1 MYSRSLWNGV
11 SGVKSFSRAMQSVA
25 DNLANTNTVGYKST
39 RINFED
45 MLYDSFSSA
54 SNYDLQVGNGS
65 LGSAQNM
72 MVQGAFEDTENPL
85 DLAINGNGFF
95 MVQDPI
101 SEETIYYTRA
111 GQFMVNDENYLVN
124 SEGYLL
130 QGYMATDGVPDTGA
144 VTDLMIDTSMLP
156 GIATSNVDYGINLN
170 AEDETI
176 FSQSVEID
184 PTNQNTYN
192 AGLSFDVYDAEYN
205 QREIQLYF
213 QRVGATSTGAVWKV
227 ATYENQNGVAVAN
240 PAEPDNTFY
249 MQFDGNGQ
257 LVGTSSTAAIDVSD
271 IYISEQSFSG
281 VGRPVSDRLG
291 ESLSFTANGLTQ
303 TYNTDTQLIFALPA
317 TAGAEVTIGT
327 DTYTSAG
334 TSTVEEAATEL
345 ANAINS
351 DSSRSYYAVDNGDGE
366 IMLYS
371 KGGGSLAVTAWDGV
385 VNETNTSLNALVSD
399 LNSGSSASGV
409 IHLSDLAAAGSTITL
424 DGTHTYT
431 INAAAS
437 LENQATDLAS
447 QINANASYHAEA
459 HGSDVYITHNLS
471 GQDGNVSLA
480 TSDAA
485 GNVVL
490 SGATLTNGRDD
501 SDTSGVTA
509 ETYENFDGTWSLRLL
524 HNESGADA
532 TITLGTNT
540 MGAGLGLDFNSFN
553 HTDVAAD
560 GVPIE
565 ANEATQTFDF
575 TFGYTAL
582 NEETNELESY
592 TATQS
597 IAVDFIPEDST
608 STTMQAGGY
617 SVFFV
622 EGDGE
627 SSGYLTGVDVDRQG
641 VINGLYNNGRI
652 QVLGQLALA
661 TFVSPEDM
669 VRHGD
674 NLWQA
679 TEASGEPI
687 VAVAGDDDSGMGLV
701 YGGALEL
708 STVDVAQEMVNM
720 IEYQRAFQAN
730 SKSIT
735 TSDEILKVAINL
747 KT

>member
-11 SGVKSFSRAMQSVA
+11 SGIKSFSRAMQSVA
-25 DNLANTNTVGYKST
+25 DNLANTNTVGYKSS

-45 MLYDSFSSA
+45 MLYDSVSS
-54 SNYDLQVGNGS
+54 STGYELQVGNGS
-65 LGSAQNM
+65 LGNAQNM
-72 MVQGAFEDTENPL
+72 MIQGAFEDTENPL
-85 DLAINGNGFF
+85 DLAINGSGFF
-95 MVQDPI
+95 MVQNPI
-101 SEETIYYTRA
+101 DEETLYYTRA
-111 GQFMVNDENYLVN
+111 GQFMVNDESFLVN

-130 QGYMATDGVPDTGA
+130 QGYMATGGVLDTGE
-144 VTDLMIDTSMLP
+144 VTDLMVDTSMLP

-170 AEDETI
+170 AEDQTI

-192 AGLSFDVYDAEYN
+192 AALSFDVYDAEYN

-227 ATYENQNGVAVAN
+227 ATYENQGGVALAN
-240 PAEPDNTFY
+240 PPEPDNTFY

-257 LVGTSSTAAIDVSD
+257 LVGTSETAAIDVSD
-271 IYISEQSFSG
+271 IYISDQSFSG

-303 TYNTDTQLIFALPA
+303 TYNTETQLIFALPA

-351 DSSRSYYAVDNGDGE
+351 DPSRSYYAVDNGDGE

-371 KGGGSLAVTAWDGV
+371 KGAGSLAVTAWDGV

-431 INAAAS
+431 VNAAAS
-437 LENQATDLAS
+437 LAAQATDLAS

-459 HGSDVYITHNLS
+459 HGSDVYITHNIS
-471 GQDGNVSLA
+471 GQDGNVSLT

-501 SDTSGVTA
+501 SDTFGVTA

-540 MGAGLGLDFNSFN
+540 LGAGLGLDFNSFTQ
-553 HTDVAAD
+553 TDVAAD

-575 TFGYTAL
+575 AFDYSAL
-582 NEETNELESY
+582 NEETNELETY

-608 STTMQAGGY
+608 STTMQGGNY

-627 SSGYLTGVDVDRQG
+627 SSGYLTGVEVDRQG
-641 VINGLYNNGRI
+641 VINGLYDNGRI

-669 VRHGD
+669 VRQGD

-687 VAVAGDDDSGMGLV
+687 VATAGDDETGMGLV
-701 YGGALEL
+701 YGGALEV